1 MATEAAPESMPTICV
16 YSFAKKERSQICFAP
31 SRSVFLGC
39 FFLSISHFKVCCCSL
54 NAALDFSTRF
64 VCIKS
69 KGKARRGAAI
79 VEPDKLNGQLRLHKE
94 ANSTTHTAP
103 TPPPPSLFLC
113 IFHTLCLAKVNKTRA
128 SDRARIA
135 NSLPTDCAPEEL
147 THGKAL
153 GVIGLQKKG

>member
-103 TPPPPSLFLC
+103 FFPLSLSLS
-113 IFHTLCLAKVNKTRA
+113 LCLAKVNKTRA

-153 GVIGLQKKG
+153 GVIGLQKKRVNT